1 MTREER
7 IRAAIAGRETDRVP
21 VAAWMH
27 LSEHDQDPIS
37 LAEAEVE
44 LTEKYHFDYQF
55 FVLYSFYCICPET
68 AFF

>member
-44 LTEKYHFDYQF
+44 LTCL
-55 FVLYSFYCICPET
+55 LYTSPSPRD
-68 AFF
+68 A

>member
-44 LTEKYHFDYQF
+44 LTEKYDAFRA
-55 FVLYSFYCICPET
+55 VLYPGFWQSGKDLL
-68 AFF
+68 